1 MASQKQVDKWTREA
15 EKINN
20 NPEYINAYVEYRI
33 KAKRADQKLVRLE
46 ALAYEEHFYGVL
58 EFSYKYALRDIRSW
72 GGDKRFNTAPPATLE
87 KLQYKIADIEK
98 FLEKPTSSK
107 SKIIGIYKQRADTI
121 NQRYGQELGYNFTWQ
136 EIANFYESD
145 IAKRDDI
152 AKASKT
158 VVRALATIRRAM
170 TDKDL
175 QGIKDVNER
184 IQRVSSDKVVN
195 NMVEKLAGYGLNFDD
210 LKEG

>member
-1 MASQKQVDKWTREA
+1 MASQKQVDKWTKEA

-20 NPEYINAYVEYRI
+20 DPEYIKAYVEYRTL
-33 KAKRADQKLVRLE
+33 AKKADQRLVRLE
-46 ALAYEEHFYGVL
+46 ALAYEEHFHGVL

-72 GGDKRFNTAPPATLE
+72 GGDKRFNTAPPVTLE
-87 KLQYKIADIEK
+87 KLQYKISDIEK
-98 FLEKPTSSK
+98 FLDKPTSNK
-107 SKIIGIYKQRADTI
+107 TKILKIYQARADTI
-121 NQRYGQELGYNFTWQ
+121 NKRYAQELGYNFTWQ

-175 QGIKDVNER
+175 QEIKDVNER
-184 IQRVSSDKVVN
+184 IKRVSNDKVVN
-195 NMVEKLAGYGLNFDD
+195 NMVEKLAGYGLNFED

>member
-1 MASQKQVDKWTREA
+1 MASQKQVNKWAKEA

-20 NPEYINAYVEYRI
+20 DPEYIKAYVEYRTL
-33 KAKRADQKLVRLE
+33 AKKADQRLIRLE
-46 ALAYEEHFYGVL
+46 ALAYQEHFHGVL
-58 EFSYKYALRDIRSW
+58 EFSYKYALRDVRSW
-72 GGDKRFNTAPPATLE
+72 GGDKRFNTAPPTTLD
-87 KLQYKIADIEK
+87 KLEYKISDIKK
-98 FLEKPTSSK
+98 FLDKPTSNK
-107 SKIIGIYKQRADTI
+107 TQILKIYQARTDTI
-121 NQRYGQELGYNFTWQ
+121 NKRYGQELGYKFTWQ

-175 QGIKDVNER
+175 QNIKDVNER
-184 IQRVSSDKVVN
+184 IQRVSGDKVVN

>member
-1 MASQKQVDKWTREA
+1 MASKKQVDKWTKEA

-20 NPEYINAYVEYRI
+20 NPDYINAYVEYKI

-46 ALAYEEHFYGVL
+46 ALAYEEHFHGVL

-87 KLQYKIADIEK
+87 KLQYKIADIDK
-98 FLEKPTSSK
+98 FLDKPTSTK
-107 SKIIGIYKQRADTI
+107 TQILKIYKARADTI
-121 NQRYGQELGYNFTWQ
+121 NKRYGNELGYNFTWQ

-158 VVRALATIRRAM
+158 VVRSLATIRRAM